1 MFDCF
6 LSFYGVRLNTFA
18 SLLLNQDSHVTNI
31 TVLIVVY
38 IDDLLLMLLYGN
50 ILHHNHVFIPIVPLL
65 SDKLSLKRGVDLYK
79 VHKYKSIAHRIK
91 PVDGGITMETPLISL
106 LACAIG
112 RKQLKRKS
120 RLYSHN
126 KQTLSV
132 KLLVSSKLKLFRC
145 PIHILSPDL
154 YQILDV
160 ESRHLVRKFGDVQ
173 TGRPKTF
180 TFPSHCLFPL

>member
-6 LSFYGVRLNTFA
+6 LSFHGVMLNALA

-38 IDDLLLMLLYGN
+38 IDDLFSMLLYGN
-50 ILHHNHVFIPIVPLL
+50 ILHHNHNFISTVPLL
-65 SDKLSLKRGVDLYK
+65 CGKLSFKRGFDLYK
-79 VHKYKSIAHRIK
+79 VHKYTIIAHRIK

-106 LACAIG
+106 VACAIG
-112 RKQLKRKS
+112 RKQLKGKS

-132 KLLVSSKLKLFRC
+132 
-145 PIHILSPDL
+145 
-154 YQILDV
+154 
-160 ESRHLVRKFGDVQ
+160 
-173 TGRPKTF
+173 
-180 TFPSHCLFPL
+180 

>member
-1 MFDCF
+1 MIV
-6 LSFYGVRLNTFA
+6 LSFHGVRLNAFA

-38 IDDLLLMLLYGN
+38 IDDLFSMLLYSN
-50 ILHHNHVFIPIVPLL
+50 ILHHNHNFISTVPLL
-65 SDKLSLKRGVDLYK
+65 CGKLSFKRGFDLYK
-79 VHKYKSIAHRIK
+79 VHKYTIIAHRIK

-154 YQILDV
+154 YQIHDV
-160 ESRHLVRKFGDVQ
+160 ESRHLVRKFGDVRA
-173 TGRPKTF
+173 GRPKTF
-180 TFPSHCLFPL
+180 TCQSHRCLFPL